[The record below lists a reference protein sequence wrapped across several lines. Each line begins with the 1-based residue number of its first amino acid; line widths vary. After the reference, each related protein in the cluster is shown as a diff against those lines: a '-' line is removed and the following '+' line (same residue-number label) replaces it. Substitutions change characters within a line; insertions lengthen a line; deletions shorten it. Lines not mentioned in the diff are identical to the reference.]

1 MNQKQTKQKNLKK
14 NKVKKKVA
22 KRKPRAKPSKLSYE
36 LKLSKRNRKVRW
48 LVIERPTGSIITESE
63 FEDDAKNICDF
74 HNKHKQWEP
83 NGGIVKFLT
92 LGKI

>member
-1 MNQKQTKQKNLKK
+1 M
-14 NKVKKKVA
+14 KKKVA
-22 KRKPRAKPSKLSYE
+22 KRKPRAKHTKLSYE

-63 FEDDAKNICDF
+63 FEDEAKKVCD
-74 HNKHKQWEP
+74 HQNKYKQWEL
-83 NGGIVKFLT
+83 NGGIVKYLT

>member
-1 MNQKQTKQKNLKK
+1 M
-14 NKVKKKVA
+14 KKKVA
-22 KRKPRAKPSKLSYE
+22 KRKPRAKQTKLSYE

-63 FEDDAKNICDF
+63 FEDDAKKICDF
-74 HNKHKQWEP
+74 QNKHKQWET

>member
-1 MNQKQTKQKNLKK
+1 M
-14 NKVKKKVA
+14 KKKVA
-22 KRKPRAKPSKLSYE
+22 KRKPRAKHTKLSYE

-63 FEDDAKNICDF
+63 FEDEAQKVCD
-74 HNKHKQWEP
+74 HQNKYKQWET

>member
-1 MNQKQTKQKNLKK
+1 M
-14 NKVKKKVA
+14 KKKVA
-22 KRKPRAKPSKLSYE
+22 KRKPRAKHTKLSYE

-48 LVIERPTGSIITESE
+48 RVIERPTGSIITESE
-63 FEDDAKNICDF
+63 FEDDAKKVCDF
-74 HNKHKQWEP
+74 QNKHKQWEP

>member
-1 MNQKQTKQKNLKK
+1 M
-14 NKVKKKVA
+14 KKKVA
-22 KRKPRAKPSKLSYE
+22 KRKPRAKHTKLSYE

-63 FEDDAKNICDF
+63 FEDEAKKVCD
-74 HNKHKQWEP
+74 HQNKYKQWEP
-83 NGGIVKFLT
+83 KGGIVKYLT

>member
-36 LKLSKRNRKVRW
+36 LKLSKRNKKVRW

-63 FEDDAKNICDF
+63 FEDDAKKICDF
-74 HNKHKQWEP
+74 QNKHKQWET

>member
-1 MNQKQTKQKNLKK
+1 M
-14 NKVKKKVA
+14 KKKLA
-22 KRKPRAKPSKLSYE
+22 KRKPRAKHTKLSYE

-63 FEDDAKNICDF
+63 FEDEAKKVCD
-74 HNKHKQWEP
+74 HQNKYKQWET

>member
-1 MNQKQTKQKNLKK
+1 M
-14 NKVKKKVA
+14 KKKTA

-36 LKLSKRNRKVRW
+36 LKLSKRNKKVRW

-63 FEDDAKNICDF
+63 FEDDAKKICDF
-74 HNKHKQWEP
+74 QNKHKQWET

>member
-14 NKVKKKVA
+14 NKAKKKVV
-22 KRKPRAKPSKLSYE
+22 KRKPRAKHTKLSYE

-63 FEDDAKNICDF
+63 FEDDAKKICDF
-74 HNKHKQWEP
+74 QNKHKQWET

>member
-1 MNQKQTKQKNLKK
+1 M
-14 NKVKKKVA
+14 KKKVA
-22 KRKPRAKPSKLSYE
+22 KRKPRAKHTKLSYE

-63 FEDDAKNICDF
+63 FEVEAKKVCD
-74 HNKHKQWEP
+74 HQNKYKQWET
-83 NGGIVKFLT
+83 NGGIVQFLT

>member
-1 MNQKQTKQKNLKK
+1 M
-14 NKVKKKVA
+14 KKKVVR
-22 KRKPRAKPSKLSYE
+22 RKPRAKPNKLSYE
-36 LKLSKRNRKVRW
+36 LKLSKRNKKVRW

-63 FEDDAKNICDF
+63 FEDDAKKICDF
-74 HNKHKQWEP
+74 QNKHKQWET